1 MFPITI
7 TIHNFNELE
16 AVLAALDP
24 PESRPPVALTDLVKP
39 DPKSDPKSD
48 PKPQAE
54 KTAPAAP
61 TPPAAATPP
70 SAATAPTAAP
80 APADK
85 PVDYA
90 TLSGAVLK
98 LMKLDPTAPAKIAA
112 ELGFKTFKEMK
123 EAENAVAVFAKAY
136 PLVQAAIAQ
145 AEAV

>member
-7 TIHNFNELE
+7 TLHTASELT
-16 AVLAALDP
+16 AVMNALGATGVVLE
-24 PESRPPVALTDLVKP
+24 ESAPVKP
-39 DPKSDPKSD
+39 ETKPD

-98 LMKLDPTAPAKIAA
+98 LMKLDPAAPAKIAA